1 MDSTCG
7 DSISDIGESA
17 DRVDDIFEANDV
29 ADATGEDGLQPTV
42 CAAVRTQAAFGA
54 KEKRCFY
61 SGNDVLQ
68 RVVSAT
74 NA

>member
-7 DSISDIGESA
+7 DSSSDIGESA

-54 KEKRCFY
+54 KEKP
-61 SGNDVLQ
+61 
-68 RVVSAT
+68 
-74 NA
+74 